1 MKKTKK
7 VSYLVTTALAAS
19 LLVAGCSHSSSSSAS
34 ANGAKGTNSS
44 PNYALKNVK
53 FPLQKKVTLKFLTQ
67 SSPIAPKNPN
77 DKLIWKR
84 YEKDTNVHIDWTN
97 YTWDQFGDKRNLEL
111 ASGDFP
117 DAIFQAGL
125 SDNDILRYAKQG
137 VIIPVEDLINKD
149 MPNLKKVL
157 DSHPEYKKLITASDG
172 HIYSFP
178 WIEELGTGKEAIQAL
193 DDIPWINKKWLD
205 QLGLKMPTTTD
216 ELEKVLLAF
225 KEKAPAGA
233 DTVPMSFMINHGG
246 EDPAM
251 LLGAFGM
258 GDNDDHYMV
267 KEDQKVVYTANQPGY
282 EKGIEWLH
290 KLQTEGLID
299 KEAFTQDWNTYV
311 AKGKNERYGLYFTWD
326 RANITGNNEDYV
338 PLPPLKGPDGQIN
351 VPRTNGYGFD
361 RGRMV
366 ITSANQNLELTAK
379 WIDKAYEPIQSVQ
392 NNWGTYGDKKQQ
404 NIFELT
410 SNGSLKHLPLGT
422 TSPWDLRQKTNVDGP
437 LAVLNEYYG
446 TVTTKPDDAAWRLDI
461 LHKIYVP
468 AMKST
473 YNYPPVFLDK
483 DSQDQIT
490 QLETVVKPYV
500 ERKKAEWILKGGIE
514 SQWDDYVKTLDKDG
528 LAKILTIKQ
537 QAYDKYNSGK

>member
-1 MKKTKK
+1 MKKKK
-7 VSYLVTTALAAS
+7 KISYLATTAFAAS
-19 LLVAGCSHSSSSSAS
+19 LLVAGCSNSTSSSAS
-34 ANGAKGTNSS
+34 NAKGQNSS
-44 PNYALKNVK
+44 PSYGLKNVQL
-53 FPLQKKVTLKFLTQ
+53 PLKKKETLKFLTQ
-67 SSPIAPKNPN
+67 SSPLAPKDPN
-77 DKLIWKR
+77 GKLIWQR
-84 YEKDTNVHIDWTN
+84 FEKDTNIHIDWTN
-97 YTWDQFGDKRNLEL
+97 YTWDQFPDKRNLEL
-111 ASGDFP
+111 ASGDLP
-117 DAIFQAGL
+117 DAIFNAGL

-137 VIIPVEDLINKD
+137 VIVPVENLIDKD
-149 MPNLKKVL
+149 MPNLKKIL
-157 DSHPEYKKLITASDG
+157 DSHPQYKKLITASDG

-205 QLGLKMPTTTD
+205 ELGLKMPTTTD

-225 KEKAPAGA
+225 KEKAPAGNN
-233 DTVPMSFMINHGG
+233 TIPMSFMINHGG

-267 KEDQKVVYTANQPGY
+267 TEDQKVVYTANQPGY

-311 AKGKNERYGLYFTWD
+311 AKGKNYRYGLYFTWD
-326 RANITGNNEDYV
+326 RANISGNNEDYV
-338 PLPPLKGPDGQIN
+338 PLPPLKGPDGTVN

-366 ITSANQNLELTAK
+366 ITSSNQNLDLTAK
-379 WIDKAYEPIQSVQ
+379 WIDKVYEPIQSVQ
-392 NNWGTYGDKKQQ
+392 NNWGTYGDKTQQ

-410 SNGSLKHLPLGT
+410 SAGTLKHLPLNGT
-422 TSPWDLRQKTNVDGP
+422 APVELRQKTNVDGP

-461 LHKIYVP
+461 LHKTYVP
-468 AMKST
+468 AMKAT
-473 YNYPPVFLDK
+473 NNYPPIFLDK
-483 DSQDQIT
+483 DSQDQLT

-500 ERKKAEWILKGGIE
+500 ERMKAEWILKGGIE

-528 LAKILTIKQ
+528 LSKILTIKQ

>member
-1 MKKTKK
+1 MKKTKRI
-7 VSYLVTTALAAS
+7 SYLVTTALAAS
-19 LLVAGCSHSSSSSAS
+19 LLVAGCSHSSSTSAS
-34 ANGAKGTNSS
+34 GAKGANSS
-44 PNYALKNVK
+44 PNYELKNVK

-77 DKLIWKR
+77 DKLIWQR
-84 YEKDTNVHIDWTN
+84 YEKDTNIHIDWTN

-111 ASGDFP
+111 ASGDLP

-137 VIIPVEDLINKD
+137 VVVPVENLIDKD
-149 MPNLKKVL
+149 MPNLKKIL

-225 KEKAPAGA
+225 KEKAPAGT
-233 DTVPMSFMINHGG
+233 DTIPMSFMINHGG

-258 GDNDDHYMV
+258 GDNNDHYMV
-267 KEDQKVVYTANQPGY
+267 NEDQKVVYTANQPGY

-299 KEAFTQDWNTYV
+299 KEAFTQDWNSFV

-366 ITSANQNLELTAK
+366 ITSSNQNLELTAK
-379 WIDKAYEPIQSVQ
+379 WIDKAYKPVQSVQ

-410 SNGSLKHLPLGT
+410 SNGTLEHLPLGN

-446 TVTTKPDDAAWRLDI
+446 TVTTKPEDAAWRLNI
-461 LHKIYVP
+461 LQSNYVP
-468 AMKST
+468 YMKAT
-473 YNYPPVFLDK
+473 YNYPPLFLDK
-483 DSQDQIT
+483 DNQDQIT
-490 QLETVVKPYV
+490 QLESVVKPYV

-514 SQWDDYVKTLDKDG
+514 SQWDDYVKTLEKDG
-528 LAKILTIKQ
+528 LSKILSIKQ
-537 QAYDKYNSGK
+537 QAYDKFNSGK